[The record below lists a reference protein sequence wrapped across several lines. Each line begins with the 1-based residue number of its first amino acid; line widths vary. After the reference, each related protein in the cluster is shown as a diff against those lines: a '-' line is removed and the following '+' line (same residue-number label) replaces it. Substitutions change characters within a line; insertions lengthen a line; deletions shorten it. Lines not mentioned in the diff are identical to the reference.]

1 MKTNN
6 NYLNIFS
13 IILLLLGVQ
22 FYCYGQVA
30 KSKKAPPVDSSII
43 HGQLPNG
50 LTYYIKPLNES
61 TSDIKMSFWVKAGA
75 IQEGKQQPNL
85 AHFLE
90 HMAFKSSTHFPEGLK
105 VDSLRLAKAGIRNLR
120 DVNAASGYYSTN
132 YQFPVAS
139 SNPEGIHTAL
149 LWFKDIAHGLK
160 LTDEDI
166 ENERGVLLQEFN
178 TRVQNLS
185 AHRAKSKMLQHI
197 NPCYPSWENFF
208 DYNTNFPAKE
218 LRDFYATW
226 YRPDLMAIGVVGN
239 IEHPEQ
245 LKAKIKHMFGSIPMP
260 INPKPL
266 PNCDLKMQPPGW
278 INITQGE
285 KETTQVKNNRNRL
298 YLGFRDPYTQEKIH
312 RIEGLKQLF
321 LWQSMTQ
328 LLQERL
334 NKLQQSYDI
343 HFNFLNKHTY
353 RSQVVMSF
361 KAHNALIDFEVGY
374 SEKALETFI
383 SYLHQLKEFGVHPKE
398 WEEVVKN
405 QDLILDYQ
413 DTTSTNYWSQE
424 IYRHFVA
431 GEALPAHKKTLL
443 KQWWNEMSLTQFNQ
457 ELKKI
462 IQLIPED
469 IAVIA
474 TKGSAA
480 ANYTEMQVRNLIDKT
495 LQKPVKPYLP
505 ETWDQSLLNN
515 EVMAS
520 LTSQKIK
527 AKGTTKSG
535 GKRFIFK
542 NGARLIFHKDTTAR
556 YKEGKIE
563 ITGFSPWG
571 SHCFP
576 EPSTYAARNSANIV
590 LQSGIGTWNKFDL
603 ERFIEQQPHLFTIRP
618 YVEAE
623 ESGIKGKAS
632 TETLEKWF
640 QMMYLY
646 MTQPRYDTKAF
657 DYWKRQKKIEYFQ
670 SPYDVSFFNFKN
682 RIEQLMG
689 RNTYTNVG
697 EQLWIGV
704 KQTDLDTAYQSYQQ
718 LFGQTQDFTFVV
730 RGNIEEPALLCLAQ
744 KYIGNLPQSNS
755 KLKCQPRL
763 KQKNKAQK
771 HPALN
776 NIGDTIINSEK
787 TQYLIRYVL
796 TDIPSNSQEYLG
808 LQMLS
813 RILGERLMDLRYEK
827 NFSIYGVNASFNPP
841 AESNAYDFSFHI
853 GCKAKELPSIRK
865 EAKKIIENI
874 KLGNIDKEE
883 FKAAQS
889 YVISMASGSLS
900 TQNRLLAYYKGQS
913 PWVNL
918 ESIKLTVNAITPKL
932 LKNLTKRYIT
942 DECLYEFATYK

>member
-1 MKTNN
+1 MKIKHNH
-6 NYLNIFS
+6 LKSFCF
-13 IILLLLGVQ
+13 ILLAVLY
-22 FYCYGQVA
+22 FASYGQ
-30 KSKKAPPVDSSII
+30 APATIKDLSLDPSII
-43 HGQLPNG
+43 HGQLSNG
-50 LTYYIKPLNES
+50 LTYYIKPLKES
-61 TSDIKMSFWVKAGA
+61 TSDVKMSLWVKAG
-75 IQEGKQQPNL
+75 IMQQGVNQPDL

-105 VDSLRLAKAGIRNLR
+105 VDSLRLTKAGIRNLR

-185 AHRAKSKMLQHI
+185 AHRAKSKMLQHV
-197 NPCYPSWENFF
+197 NPCFSSSENFF
-208 DYNTNFPAKE
+208 DYNAHFPATE
-218 LRDFYATW
+218 LREFYATW

-239 IEHPEQ
+239 IENSEE
-245 LKAKIKHMFGSIPMP
+245 LKAKIERMFGGIPMP
-260 INPKPL
+260 KNPKPL
-266 PNCDLKMQPPGW
+266 PECELTGQPTSW
-278 INITQGE
+278 VNITQGE
-285 KETTQVKNNRNRL
+285 KEITQVKNNRNRL
-298 YLGFRDPYTQEKIH
+298 YLGFRDSSTQEKIH
-312 RIEGLKQLF
+312 RLEGLKQLF
-321 LWQSMTQ
+321 LWQSTTQ
-328 LLQERL
+328 LLQNRL

-361 KAHNALIDFEVGY
+361 KAHNVLIDFEVGY
-374 SEKALETFI
+374 GEKALETFI
-383 SYLHQLKEFGVHPKE
+383 SYLHQLKEFGVHPEE
-398 WEEVVKN
+398 WSEVVKN
-405 QDLILDYQ
+405 QNLILDSQ

-424 IYRHFVA
+424 IYRHYVT
-431 GEALPAHKKTLL
+431 GEALPAQKKTLL
-443 KQWWNEMSLTQFNQ
+443 KQWWNEMSVTQFNQ
-457 ELKKI
+457 ELKKL
-462 IQLIPED
+462 IQLVPED

-474 TKGSAA
+474 TKGSEA
-480 ANYTEMQVRNLIDKT
+480 ANYTEVQVRNLIDKT

-505 ETWDQSLLNN
+505 EKWNQSLLSS
-515 EVMAS
+515 EMIAS

-535 GKRFIFK
+535 GKRFSLK
-542 NGARLIFHKDTTAR
+542 NGAQLIFHKDTTAR
-556 YKEGKIE
+556 YKNGKVE
-563 ITGFSPWG
+563 IMGFNPWG

-576 EPSTYAARNSANIV
+576 YPVNYAAQNAANIV
-590 LQSGIGTWNKFDL
+590 LQSGMSAWDKFDL
-603 ERFIEQQPHLFTIRP
+603 EQFMEQQPQPFTIAP
-618 YVEAE
+618 YIEAE
-623 ESGIKGKAS
+623 ESGIAGKAS
-632 TETLEKWF
+632 IETLEKWF

-657 DYWKRQKKIEYFQ
+657 HYWKRQKKIVYFQ
-670 SPYDVSFFNFKN
+670 SPYDVSFLNFKN
-682 RIEQLMG
+682 RVDELMG
-689 RNTYTNVG
+689 RNTYANVG
-697 EQLWIGV
+697 EQLWAGV
-704 KQTDLDTAYQSYQQ
+704 KKTDLDTAYRSYQQ
-718 LFGQTQDFTFVV
+718 LFGQTHDFTFVV
-730 RGNIEEPALLCLAQ
+730 RGNIEESALLSLAQ

-755 KLKCQPRL
+755 KFKCQPRL

-771 HPALN
+771 HPVLN

-787 TQYLIRYVL
+787 TQYLIRYIL
-796 TDIPSNSQEYLG
+796 TDIPPNSQEYLG

-813 RILGERLMDLRYEK
+813 RILGERLMNLRYEE

-841 AESNAYDFSFHI
+841 SKSHAYDFSFHM
-853 GCKAKELPSIRK
+853 GCKAKELPLIRK

-889 YVISMASGSLS
+889 YVISLASGSLS
-900 TQNRLLAYYKGQS
+900 TQNRLLAYYKGHS

-932 LKNLTKRYIT
+932 LKNLAKRYIR
-942 DECLYEFATYK
+942 DECLYEFATYE

>member
-1 MKTNN
+1 MNTDN
-6 NYLNIFS
+6 NYLKSFCF
-13 IILLLLGVQ
+13 ILLVAFQ
-22 FYCYGQVA
+22 FVSYGQA
-30 KSKKAPPVDSSII
+30 PMKEKALPVDTSIL

-50 LTYYIKPLNES
+50 LTYYIKPLKES
-61 TSDIKMSFWVKAGA
+61 NSTLKMNLWVKAG
-75 IQEGKQQPNL
+75 IMQQGVNQPDL

-90 HMAFKSSTHFPEGLK
+90 HMAFKASTHFPEGLK

-132 YQFPVAS
+132 YQFPVES

-166 ENERGVLLQEFN
+166 DNERGVLLQEFN

-197 NPCYPSWENFF
+197 NPCFSSSDNFF
-208 DYNTNFPAKE
+208 NYNAHFPATE
-218 LRDFYATW
+218 LREFYTTW

-245 LKAKIKHMFGSIPMP
+245 LKAKIEHMFGGIPIP
-260 INPKPL
+260 KNPKPL
-266 PNCDLKMQPPGW
+266 PACEFTGQPPSW

-285 KETTQVKNNRNRL
+285 KETTQVKNNQNRL
-298 YLGFRDPYTQEKIH
+298 YLGFRDSSTQEKIH
-312 RIEGLKQLF
+312 RLEGLKRLF
-321 LWQSMTQ
+321 LWQSITQ
-328 LLQERL
+328 LLQDRL

-374 SEKALETFI
+374 GEKALETFI
-383 SYLHQLKEFGVHPKE
+383 SYLHQLKKFGVHPKE

-431 GEALPAHKKTLL
+431 GEALPAQKKTLL
-443 KQWWNEMSLTQFNQ
+443 KQWWNEMSFAQFNQ
-457 ELKKI
+457 ELKKL
-462 IQLIPED
+462 IQLVPED

-480 ANYTEMQVRNLIDKT
+480 ANYTEVQVRKLIDKT
-495 LQKPVKPYLP
+495 LQEPVKPYLP
-505 ETWDQSLLNN
+505 ETWDQSLLSN

-527 AKGTTKSG
+527 AKGTTKSD
-535 GKRFIFK
+535 GKRFSFE
-542 NGARLIFHKDTTAR
+542 NGAQLIFHKDTTAR
-556 YKEGKIE
+556 YKNGKVE
-563 ITGFSPWG
+563 ITGFNRWG

-576 EPSTYAARNSANIV
+576 YPVTYAAQNAANIV
-590 LQSGIGTWNKFDL
+590 LQSGISFWDKFDL
-603 ERFIEQQPHLFTIRP
+603 EQFMEQQPQPFAITP
-618 YVEAE
+618 YIEAE
-623 ESGIKGKAS
+623 ESGIEGKAS
-632 TETLEKWF
+632 VETLEEWF

-670 SPYDVSFFNFKN
+670 SPYDVSFLNFKN
-682 RIEQLMG
+682 RVDQLMG
-689 RNTYTNVG
+689 RNTYANVG
-697 EQLWIGV
+697 EQLWTGV
-704 KQTDLDTAYQSYQQ
+704 IKTDLDTAYQSYQQ
-718 LFGQTQDFTFVV
+718 LFGQTHDLTFLV
-730 RGNIEEPALLCLAQ
+730 RGNIEEPALLSLAQ
-744 KYIGNLPQSNS
+744 KYIGNLPQANS
-755 KLKCQPRL
+755 KFTCKTIS
-763 KQKNKAQK
+763 KKKNKAQK
-771 HPALN
+771 YPILN
-776 NIGDTIINSEK
+776 NIGDTMESSEK

-796 TDIPSNSQEYLG
+796 TDIQPNNQTYLG

-813 RILGERLMDLRYEK
+813 RMLGERLMDLRYEK
-827 NFSIYGVNASFNPP
+827 NFSIYGVNAPL
-841 AESNAYDFSFHI
+841 NAQTQSQSYDFSFHI

-889 YVISMASGSLS
+889 FVISMASGSLS
-900 TQNRLLAYYKGQS
+900 THNRLLAYYKGQS

-932 LKNLTKRYIT
+932 LKNLAKRYIT
-942 DECLYEFATYK
+942 EEHLYEFATYE